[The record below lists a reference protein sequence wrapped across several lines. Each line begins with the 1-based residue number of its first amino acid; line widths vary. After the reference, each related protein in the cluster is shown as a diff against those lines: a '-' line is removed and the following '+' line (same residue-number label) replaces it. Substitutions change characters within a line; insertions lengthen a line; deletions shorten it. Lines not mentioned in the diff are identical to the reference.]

1 MNALESISIAIDAV
15 RSQKLRSS
23 LTLLSIGIGVF
34 AIIASTSIMNTLQQA
49 VNGQL
54 ADLGENSILI
64 QRTPTINFGT
74 NWAKM
79 RKRKNITYAQ
89 AQQFRDRMTTTQLI
103 SISNE
108 SPAYTIK
115 AGLESTNPDV
125 SLIGID
131 DQYFAVNAITIG
143 EGRSFI
149 ESEVILN
156 RRAAIIG
163 TDVVKALFGQGSALG
178 KTITIKNQEFD
189 VIGIL
194 ESRGGVLGQSQDN
207 RVLIP
212 ITVFNRYYTSEWDA
226 SVDIS
231 VKAESKLT
239 LESTFD
245 EAVGVMRALRSV
257 KPWDENNFE
266 IDTNDAITGQFS
278 GFSSALLIVAWI
290 SGLGALVAAGIG
302 IMNMMLVSVR
312 ERTREI
318 GVRKA
323 LGARKRWIVRQF
335 LIESITLCQLGGLTG
350 MIGGLGSSWAVTE
363 ILRGTM
369 PNITYVMPW
378 GTVVFSIV
386 ICTVIGIG
394 FGLYP
399 AWRAKLIFVDGSGRV
414 TAFHKMTPDS

>member
-1 MNALESISIAIDAV
+1 MNAFESISIAVDAV
-15 RSQKLRSS
+15 RAQKLRSS

-34 AIIASTSIMNTLQQA
+34 AIIASTSIMSTLQQA

-89 AQQFRDRMTTTQLI
+89 AQQFRDRMTSTRLI
-103 SISNE
+103 SISNT

-131 DQYFAVNAITIG
+131 DVYFAVNSVSIG
-143 EGRSFI
+143 EGRSFT
-149 ESEVILN
+149 ESEVVLS
-156 RRAAIIG
+156 RRAAIVG
-163 TDVVKALFGQGSALG
+163 VDVVKSLFGAGTALG

-189 VIGIL
+189 VIGVL
-194 ESRGGVLGQSQDN
+194 EPRGGVLGQSQDN

-231 VKAESKLT
+231 VKAESKFT

-245 EAVGVMRALRSV
+245 EAVGIMRALRGV
-257 KPWDENNFE
+257 KPWDDNNFE
-266 IDTNDAITGQFS
+266 IDTNDALTGQFS

-290 SGLGALVAAGIG
+290 SGLGALIAAGIG

-323 LGARKRWIVRQF
+323 LGARKRWIIRQF
-335 LIESITLCQLGGLTG
+335 LIESITLCQLGGVTG
-350 MIGGLGSSWAVTE
+350 MVGGLASSWAVTE

-369 PNITYVMPW
+369 PNLTYVMPW
-378 GTVVFSIV
+378 GTVAFSII
-386 ICTVIGIG
+386 ICTMIGLA

-399 AWRAKLIFVDGSGRV
+399 AWRAATLDPIEALRYE
-414 TAFHKMTPDS
+414 

>member
-34 AIIASTSIMNTLQQA
+34 AIIASTSIMSTLQQA

-131 DQYFAVNAITIG
+131 DQYFAVNAIAIG

-156 RRAAIIG
+156 RRAAVIG

-399 AWRAKLIFVDGSGRV
+399 AWRAATLDPIEALRYE
-414 TAFHKMTPDS
+414 

>member
-131 DQYFAVNAITIG
+131 DQYFAVNAIAIG

-399 AWRAKLIFVDGSGRV
+399 AWRAATLDPIEALRYE
-414 TAFHKMTPDS
+414 

>member
-369 PNITYVMPW
+369 PSLSYVMPW

-399 AWRAKLIFVDGSGRV
+399 AWRAATLDPIEALRYE
-414 TAFHKMTPDS
+414 

>member
-1 MNALESISIAIDAV
+1 MNAFESISIAVDAV

-34 AIIASTSIMNTLQQA
+34 AIIASTSIMSTLQQA

-89 AQQFRDRMTTTQLI
+89 AQQFRDRMTSTQLI
-103 SISNE
+103 SISNT

-115 AGLESTNPDV
+115 AELESTNPDV

-131 DQYFAVNAITIG
+131 EMYFAVNSVSIS
-143 EGRSFI
+143 EGRSFT
-149 ESEVILN
+149 ESEVALS
-156 RRAAIIG
+156 RRAAIVG
-163 TDVVKALFGQGSALG
+163 MDVVKALFGAGGALG

-189 VIGIL
+189 VVGIL
-194 ESRGGVLGQSQDN
+194 EPRGGVLGQSQDN

-231 VKAESKLT
+231 VKAESKFT

-245 EAVGVMRALRSV
+245 ESVGIMRALRGV

-266 IDTNDAITGQFS
+266 IDTNDALTGQFS

-323 LGARKRWIVRQF
+323 LGARRVWIIRQF

-350 MIGGLGSSWAVTE
+350 MVGGLASSWAVTE

-369 PNITYVMPW
+369 PTISYVMPW
-378 GTVVFSIV
+378 STVVFSIV
-386 ICTVIGIG
+386 ICTVIGLA
-394 FGLYP
+394 FGIYP
-399 AWRAKLIFVDGSGRV
+399 AWRAANLDPIEALRYE
-414 TAFHKMTPDS
+414 

>member
-1 MNALESISIAIDAV
+1 MNAFESISIAIDAV
-15 RSQKLRSS
+15 RAQKLRSS

-34 AIIASTSIMNTLQQA
+34 AIIASTSIMSTLQQA

-64 QRTPTINFGT
+64 QRTPSINFGT

-89 AQQFRDRMTTTQLI
+89 AQQFRDRMTSTQLI
-103 SISNE
+103 AISNE

-115 AGLESTNPDV
+115 AGLTSTNPDV
-125 SLIGID
+125 TLIGID
-131 DQYFAVNAITIG
+131 DLYFAVNAVAIAD
-143 EGRSFI
+143 GRSFT
-149 ESEVILN
+149 ESEVTLS

-163 TDVVKALFGQGSALG
+163 ADVVKSLFGSGSALG

-231 VKAESKLT
+231 VKAESKFT

-245 EAVGVMRALRSV
+245 EAVGIMRALRAV

-266 IDTNDAITGQFS
+266 IDTNDALTGQFS

-290 SGLGALVAAGIG
+290 SGLGALIAAGIG

-323 LGARKRWIVRQF
+323 LGARKRWIIRQF
-335 LIESITLCQLGGLTG
+335 LIESITLCQLGGVTG
-350 MIGGLGSSWAVTE
+350 MVGGLASSWAVTE
-363 ILRGTM
+363 VLRGTM
-369 PNITYVMPW
+369 PSLSYVMPW

-386 ICTVIGIG
+386 ICTVIGLG

-399 AWRAKLIFVDGSGRV
+399 AWRAATLDPIEALRYE
-414 TAFHKMTPDS
+414 

>member
-1 MNALESISIAIDAV
+1 
-15 RSQKLRSS
+15 
-23 LTLLSIGIGVF
+23 
-34 AIIASTSIMNTLQQA
+34 
-49 VNGQL
+49 
-54 ADLGENSILI
+54 
-64 QRTPTINFGT
+64 
-74 NWAKM
+74 M

-131 DQYFAVNAITIG
+131 DQYFAVNAIAIG

-156 RRAAIIG
+156 RRAAVIG

-399 AWRAKLIFVDGSGRV
+399 AWRAATLDPIEALRYE
-414 TAFHKMTPDS
+414 

>member
-1 MNALESISIAIDAV
+1 MNAFESISIAIDAV
-15 RSQKLRSS
+15 RAQKLRSS

-34 AIIASTSIMNTLQQA
+34 AIIASTSIMSTLQQA

-64 QRTPTINFGT
+64 QRTPSINFGT

-89 AQQFRDRMTTTQLI
+89 AQQFRDRMTSTQLI
-103 SISNE
+103 AISNE

-115 AGLESTNPDV
+115 AGLTSTNPDV
-125 SLIGID
+125 TLIGID
-131 DQYFAVNAITIG
+131 DMYFAVNAVAIAD
-143 EGRSFI
+143 GRSFT
-149 ESEVILN
+149 ESEVTLS

-163 TDVVKALFGQGSALG
+163 ADVVKSLFGSGSALG

-231 VKAESKLT
+231 VKAESKFT

-245 EAVGVMRALRSV
+245 EAVGIMRALRAV

-266 IDTNDAITGQFS
+266 IDTNDALTGQFS

-290 SGLGALVAAGIG
+290 SGLGALIAAGIG

-323 LGARKRWIVRQF
+323 LGARKRWIIRQF
-335 LIESITLCQLGGLTG
+335 LIESITLCQLGGVTG
-350 MIGGLGSSWAVTE
+350 MVGGLASSWAVTE
-363 ILRGTM
+363 VLRGTM
-369 PNITYVMPW
+369 PSLSYVMPW

-386 ICTVIGIG
+386 ICTVIGLG

-399 AWRAKLIFVDGSGRV
+399 AWRAATLDPIEALRYE
-414 TAFHKMTPDS
+414 

>member
-1 MNALESISIAIDAV
+1 MHVVESIAVALDAV

-34 AIIASTSIMNTLQQA
+34 AIIASTSITSTLQQA

-54 ADLGENSILI
+54 ADLGENSLLI
-64 QRTPTINFGT
+64 QRTPSIVFGT

-79 RKRKNITYAQ
+79 RRRKNITYEQ
-89 AQQFRDRMTTTQLI
+89 AESFRDRITTTNLVT
-103 SISNE
+103 ISNT
-108 SPAYTIK
+108 SPGYTIK
-115 AGLESTNPDV
+115 AGQESTNPNV

-131 DQYFAVNAITIG
+131 EFYFTVNAVSLAD
-143 EGRSFI
+143 GRPFI
-149 ESEVILN
+149 ESEVALSRNVAIL
-156 RRAAIIG
+156 G
-163 TDVVKALFGQGSALG
+163 TDIVNTLFNGEPCIGRTV
-178 KTITIKNQEFD
+178 TIRNQEFTVVGLLEAKGG
-189 VIGIL
+189 VIG
-194 ESRGGVLGQSQDN
+194 ESQDN

-212 ITVFNRYYTSEWDA
+212 ITVFNKYYTSEWDQ

-231 VKAESKLT
+231 VKAESKIM
-239 LESTFD
+239 LEATFD
-245 EAVGVMRALRSV
+245 ESVGIMRSLRHV
-257 KPWDENNFE
+257 KPWEDNNFE
-266 IDTNDAITGQFS
+266 IDKNDALTGQFS
-278 GFSSALLIVAWI
+278 GFSTAILVVAWI

-302 IMNMMLVSVR
+302 IMNMMLVSVK

-323 LGARKRWIVRQF
+323 LGARKSWIVRQF

-350 MIGGLGSSWAVTE
+350 MIGGIGTSWLVTSV
-363 ILRGTM
+363 IRANAAPTLAF
-369 PNITYVMPW
+369 VMPW

-399 AWRAKLIFVDGSGRV
+399 AWKAAQLDPIEALRYE
-414 TAFHKMTPDS
+414 

>member
-34 AIIASTSIMNTLQQA
+34 AIIASTSIMSTLQQA

-369 PNITYVMPW
+369 PSLSYVMPW

-399 AWRAKLIFVDGSGRV
+399 AWRAATLDPIEALRYE
-414 TAFHKMTPDS
+414 

>member
-34 AIIASTSIMNTLQQA
+34 AIIASTSIMSTLQQA

-131 DQYFAVNAITIG
+131 DQYFAVNAIAIG

-369 PNITYVMPW
+369 PSLSYVMPW

-399 AWRAKLIFVDGSGRV
+399 AWRAATLDPIEALRYE
-414 TAFHKMTPDS
+414 

>member
-1 MNALESISIAIDAV
+1 MNAFESISIAIDAV
-15 RSQKLRSS
+15 RAQKLRSS

-34 AIIASTSIMNTLQQA
+34 AIIASTSIMSTLQQA

-64 QRTPTINFGT
+64 QRTPSINFGT

-89 AQQFRDRMTTTQLI
+89 AQQFRDRMTSTQLI
-103 SISNE
+103 AISNE

-115 AGLESTNPDV
+115 AGLTSTNPDV
-125 SLIGID
+125 TLIGID
-131 DQYFAVNAITIG
+131 DLYFAVNAVAIAD
-143 EGRSFI
+143 GRSFT
-149 ESEVILN
+149 ESEVTLS

-163 TDVVKALFGQGSALG
+163 ADVVKSLFGSGSALG

-231 VKAESKLT
+231 VKAESKFT

-245 EAVGVMRALRSV
+245 EAVGIMRALRAV

-266 IDTNDAITGQFS
+266 IDTNDALTGQFS

-290 SGLGALVAAGIG
+290 SGLGALIAAGIG

-323 LGARKRWIVRQF
+323 LGARKRWIIRQF
-335 LIESITLCQLGGLTG
+335 LIESITLCQLGGVTG
-350 MIGGLGSSWAVTE
+350 MVGGLASSWAVTE
-363 ILRGTM
+363 VLRGTM
-369 PNITYVMPW
+369 PSLSYVMPW

-386 ICTVIGIG
+386 ICTMIGLG

-399 AWRAKLIFVDGSGRV
+399 AWRAATLDPIEALRYE
-414 TAFHKMTPDS
+414 

>member
-34 AIIASTSIMNTLQQA
+34 AIIASTSIMSTLQQA

-89 AQQFRDRMTTTQLI
+89 AQQFRDRITTTQLI

-131 DQYFAVNAITIG
+131 DQYFAVNAIAIG

-156 RRAAIIG
+156 RRAAVIG

-399 AWRAKLIFVDGSGRV
+399 AWRAATLDPIEALRYE
-414 TAFHKMTPDS
+414 

>member
-1 MNALESISIAIDAV
+1 MNAFESISIAIDAV
-15 RSQKLRSS
+15 RAQKLRSS

-34 AIIASTSIMNTLQQA
+34 AIIASTSIMSTLQQA

-64 QRTPTINFGT
+64 QRTPSINFGT

-89 AQQFRDRMTTTQLI
+89 AQQFRDRMTSTQLI
-103 SISNE
+103 AISNE

-115 AGLESTNPDV
+115 AGLTSTNPDV
-125 SLIGID
+125 TLIGID
-131 DQYFAVNAITIG
+131 DMYFAVNAVAIDD
-143 EGRSFI
+143 GRSFT
-149 ESEVILN
+149 ESEVTLS

-163 TDVVKALFGQGSALG
+163 ADVVKSLFGSGSALG

-231 VKAESKLT
+231 VKAESKFT

-245 EAVGVMRALRSV
+245 EAVGIMRALRAV

-266 IDTNDAITGQFS
+266 IDTNDALTGQFS

-290 SGLGALVAAGIG
+290 SGLGALIAAGIG

-323 LGARKRWIVRQF
+323 LGARKRWIIRQF
-335 LIESITLCQLGGLTG
+335 LIESITLCQLGGITG
-350 MIGGLGSSWAVTE
+350 MVGGLASSWAVTE
-363 ILRGTM
+363 VLRGTM
-369 PNITYVMPW
+369 PSLSYVMPW

-386 ICTVIGIG
+386 ICTVIGLG

-399 AWRAKLIFVDGSGRV
+399 AWRAATLDPIEALRYE
-414 TAFHKMTPDS
+414 

>member
-399 AWRAKLIFVDGSGRV
+399 AWRAATLDPIEALRYE
-414 TAFHKMTPDS
+414 

>member
-131 DQYFAVNAITIG
+131 DQYFAVNAIAIG

-156 RRAAIIG
+156 RRAAVIG

-369 PNITYVMPW
+369 PSLSYVMPW

-399 AWRAKLIFVDGSGRV
+399 AWRAATLDPIEALRYE
-414 TAFHKMTPDS
+414 

>member
-1 MNALESISIAIDAV
+1 MNAFESISIAIDAV

-34 AIIASTSIMNTLQQA
+34 AIIASTSIMSTLQQA

-131 DQYFAVNAITIG
+131 DQYFAVNAIAIG

-156 RRAAIIG
+156 RRAAVIG

-399 AWRAKLIFVDGSGRV
+399 AWRAATLDPIEALRYE
-414 TAFHKMTPDS
+414 

>member
-1 MNALESISIAIDAV
+1 MNIFESITIALDAV

-34 AIIASTSIMNTLQQA
+34 AIIASTSITNTLQQA

-64 QRTPTINFGT
+64 QRTPTIVFGT

-79 RKRKNITYAQ
+79 RRRKNITYDQ
-89 AQQFRDRMTTTQLI
+89 AQQFRDRMTNTKLI
-103 SISNE
+103 TISNT
-108 SPAYTIK
+108 SPGYTIK
-115 AGLESTNPDV
+115 AGQESTNPTV

-131 DQYFAVNAITIG
+131 DLYFTVNVTTIAD
-143 EGRSFI
+143 GRSVT
-149 ESEVILN
+149 ESEVVLSRNVAIL
-156 RRAAIIG
+156 G
-163 TDVVKALFGQGSALG
+163 TDIVNTLFNGEPCVGRAV
-178 KTITIKNQEFD
+178 TIRNQEFT

-194 ESRGGVLGQSQDN
+194 EAKGGVIGESQDN

-212 ITVFNRYYTSEWDA
+212 ITVFNKYYTSEWDA

-231 VKAESKLT
+231 LKAESKFQ
-239 LESTFD
+239 LEATQD
-245 EAVGVMRALRSV
+245 EAVGIMRSLRKV
-257 KPWDENNFE
+257 KPWEDNNFE
-266 IDTNDAITGQFS
+266 LDRNDALTGQFS
-278 GFSSALLIVAWI
+278 GFSTALLVVAWI

-302 IMNMMLVSVR
+302 IMNMMLVSVK

-323 LGARKRWIVRQF
+323 LGARKAWIVRQF

-350 MIGGLGSSWAVTE
+350 MIGGLSTSWAVTE
-363 ILRGTM
+363 ILRYNNM
-369 PNITYVMPW
+369 PTIVYVLPW
-378 GTVVFSIV
+378 GTVIFSIV
-386 ICTVIGIG
+386 ICTIIGIG

-399 AWRAKLIFVDGSGRV
+399 AWRAANLDPIEALRYE
-414 TAFHKMTPDS
+414 

>member
-163 TDVVKALFGQGSALG
+163 TDVVRALFGQGSALG

-399 AWRAKLIFVDGSGRV
+399 AWRAATLDPIEALRYE
-414 TAFHKMTPDS
+414 

>member
-79 RKRKNITYAQ
+79 RKRNNITYAQ

-399 AWRAKLIFVDGSGRV
+399 AWRAATLDPIEALRYE
-414 TAFHKMTPDS
+414 

>member
-1 MNALESISIAIDAV
+1 MNAFESISIAIDAV
-15 RSQKLRSS
+15 RAQKLRSS

-34 AIIASTSIMNTLQQA
+34 AIIASTSIMSTLQQA

-64 QRTPTINFGT
+64 QRTPSINFGT

-89 AQQFRDRMTTTQLI
+89 AQQFRDRMTSTQLI
-103 SISNE
+103 AISNE

-115 AGLESTNPDV
+115 AGLTSTNPDV
-125 SLIGID
+125 TLIGID
-131 DQYFAVNAITIG
+131 EMYFAVNAVAIAD
-143 EGRSFI
+143 GRSFT
-149 ESEVILN
+149 ESEVTLS

-163 TDVVKALFGQGSALG
+163 ADVVTSLFGSGSAVG

-231 VKAESKLT
+231 VKAESKFT

-245 EAVGVMRALRSV
+245 EAVGIMRALRAV

-266 IDTNDAITGQFS
+266 IDTNDALTGQFS

-323 LGARKRWIVRQF
+323 LGARKRWIIRQF
-335 LIESITLCQLGGLTG
+335 LIESITLCQLGGVTG
-350 MIGGLGSSWAVTE
+350 MVGGLASSWAVTE
-363 ILRGTM
+363 VLRGTM
-369 PNITYVMPW
+369 PSLSYVMPW

-386 ICTVIGIG
+386 ICTVIGLG

-399 AWRAKLIFVDGSGRV
+399 AWRAATLDPIEALRYE
-414 TAFHKMTPDS
+414 